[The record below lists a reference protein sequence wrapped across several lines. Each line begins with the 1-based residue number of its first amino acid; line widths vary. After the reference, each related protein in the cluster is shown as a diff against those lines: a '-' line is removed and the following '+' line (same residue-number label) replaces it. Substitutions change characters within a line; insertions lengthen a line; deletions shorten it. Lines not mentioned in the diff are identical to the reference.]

1 MKNAT
6 LPEFRKEVQA
16 FCAGELPAE
25 LRSRVL
31 LNQVIDKADY
41 VSWQK
46 RLRQRGWFG
55 GHWPVEHGGNGWSK
69 LQQWVFEEEIYKAGA
84 PWLIPFGV
92 TYVGPVIFT
101 FGNEAQK
108 QTFLPAILNS
118 DMWWCQG
125 YSEPNAGSDLA
136 SLTTRAIRDGDHYV
150 LSGQKTW
157 TTMAQWADMIFV
169 LARTSN
175 SEKPQDG
182 ISFFLVDLQSPG
194 ITVRPIKSIDHC
206 RHLNEIFFDEVRV
219 PASYLVGEENA
230 GWTYAKFLLSQERL
244 LAADVSKSRRM
255 ISRLLTLARQTGDKT
270 LLVDEPHWRLRLAAL
285 EVEIDALEALCV
297 EFLQAA
303 ETGKDSG
310 PEVSMLKILGSELA
324 QKISGMTL
332 DVLGQHGLSYQ
343 TDALSS
349 QGDEHGLS
357 GAAGS
362 VREYLHG
369 RATTIYGGS
378 NEIQRNIIAK
388 AVLGL

>member
-1 MKNAT
+1 MRDTT
-6 LPEFRKEVQA
+6 LQEFRNEVRD
-16 FCAGELPAE
+16 FCAAELPAE

-31 LNQVIDKADY
+31 LNQIIDKADY

-46 RLRQRGWFG
+46 ALRQRGWFG
-55 GHWPVEHGGNGWSK
+55 GHWPVAYGGKGWSK
-69 LQQWVFEEEIYKAGA
+69 LQQWVFEEALYEAGA

-118 DMWWCQG
+118 DVWWCQG

-136 SLTTRAIRDGDHYV
+136 SLTTRAVRDGDHYV

-169 LARTSN
+169 LARTS
-175 SEKPQDG
+175 SSGKPQDG

-194 ITVRPIKSIDHC
+194 ISIRPIKSIDHC
-206 RHLNEIFFDEVRV
+206 HHLNEVFFDEVRV
-219 PASYLVGEENA
+219 PASQLVGAENS

-255 ISRLLTLARQTGDKT
+255 ITRLVQLARQTGGTAALADD
-270 LLVDEPHWRLRLAAL
+270 LNWRIGLAEL
-285 EVEIDALEALCV
+285 EVEVDALEALCL
-297 EFLQAA
+297 EFLEA
-303 ETGKDSG
+303 EEEGKESG
-310 PEVSMLKILGSELA
+310 PEVSMLKILGSELS
-324 QKISGMTL
+324 QRISGMTI
-332 DVLGQHGLSYQ
+332 DVLGRHGLSYQ
-343 TDALSS
+343 TGALM
-349 QGDEHGLS
+349 QGGEELGLH